1 MLTTTPVIIKEF
13 NTLEFHFLWNE
24 KDKVN
29 RRPSYEPHDSG
40 DINMVDYENMV
51 QALRLGW

>member
-13 NTLEFHFLWNE
+13 NTLEFHFLWNG